1 MQASATDFVFLVAV
15 PERQEYF
22 APLAAVEFS
31 ALVSQHRAL
40 SPVAGEGKT
49 DRAAVLVLRPD
60 SALNPKQWR
69 MGPGLDLARRVL
81 AFSVRWETS
90 GLNWT
95 GNSWE
100 PPNSMFSVRGHFF
113 QIRSRSVSVAEN
125 PQPPAFCNR
134 LHPALRHLLLW
145 VLVREK
151 DLPAL

>member
-1 MQASATDFVFLVAV
+1 MQASAAEFVFFVAV

-40 SPVAGEGKT
+40 SPVAEAGKT
-49 DRAAVLVLRPD
+49 DRAAGLVLRPD
-60 SALNPKQWR
+60 SALNPKQSR

-90 GLNWT
+90 GYRA
-95 GNSWE
+95 GNPWE
-100 PPNSMFSVRGHFF
+100 PSNSMFSVRGNFF

-125 PQPPAFCNR
+125 LQPPGFCNR
-134 LHPALRHLLLW
+134 LHPASRHLLLW